1 MRFLSSLQNWKKYN
15 LNILWIEATRN
26 FNPKKEKSFFFFF
39 NPDET
44 WSKSLSY
51 FSSVFSLSPTGRRL
65 RSFLVRFSSL
75 FAHQVAH
82 SSSYSGPFA
91 GNVRPN
97 KMEDGKQRVPTAF
110 AGFNFFFNFRHCRK
124 YYGMALAAFS
134 FLSCYEAK
142 VCWNDKPLI
151 DGRSVLLD
159 SGQIVG
165 FSRENNFR
173 WFVSPPLTF
182 RPFYRL

>member
-1 MRFLSSLQNWKKYN
+1 LRRREILTRRRKKG
-15 LNILWIEATRN
+15 
-26 FNPKKEKSFFFFF
+26 FFFFF

-110 AGFNFFFNFRHCRK
+110 AGFNFFFQFSSLSKVLWDGASCVLIFILLRSEGVLKRQTIDWWPFGLAWLWSNSWFFPRK
-124 YYGMALAAFS
+124 
-134 FLSCYEAK
+134 
-142 VCWNDKPLI
+142 
-151 DGRSVLLD
+151 
-159 SGQIVG
+159 
-165 FSRENNFR
+165 
-173 WFVSPPLTF
+173 
-182 RPFYRL
+182 